1 MSVQGPSACGY
12 IPTFTNP
19 IPIYGKIESTALWS
33 EVIDQRLCVLRSLK
47 EKLSRSD
54 VSSQAMVTVIHLD
67 EEIFDKTTQ
76 QKRTGDL
83 IVCNSLRTL

>member
-1 MSVQGPSACGY
+1 MQGPSACGY

-33 EVIDQRLCVLRSLK
+33 EVAEGFEVPNRKTVEDRW
-47 EKLSRSD
+47 
-54 VSSQAMVTVIHLD
+54 SSQTMVTVIYLE

-83 IVCNSLRTL
+83 TVCNALRTL